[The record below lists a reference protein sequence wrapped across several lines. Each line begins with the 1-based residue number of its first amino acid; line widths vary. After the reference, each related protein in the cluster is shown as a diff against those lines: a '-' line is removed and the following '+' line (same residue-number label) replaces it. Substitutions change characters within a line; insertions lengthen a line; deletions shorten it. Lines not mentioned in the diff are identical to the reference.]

1 MPVGIRSH
9 RQRDHDGQ
17 ARESVREMK
26 QEPQRRLVGPLGVVD
41 GEQQRSAFGE
51 VDHQP
56 IQPVQGGE
64 RDITGLLGRSDV
76 GEDRFGQPRRA
87 RQQPIAFGAVS
98 TGHRAF
104 QQLANDPE
112 AESALQLSA
121 ARGQYGHFCRGWRVG
136 AAPPAA
142 PFSRCLQDPRSAA
155 PRRRLRS
162 LRSAQRRARLRSSTR
177 SNSSRCS
184 PEEKTSADS
193 SGINSVAAPPFVRP
207 SFT

>member
-64 RDITGLLGRSDV
+64 RHITGLLGRSDV

-104 QQLANDPE
+104 EQLANDPE

-121 ARGQYGHFCRGWRVG
+121 ARGQYGHFCRGCASTQRLQQHRFPDACRTLDQQHPAG
-136 AAPPAA
+136 ACDG
-142 PFSRCLQDPRSAA
+142 FGQRSVERAEVVHTIEQ
-155 PRRRLRS
+155 RS
-162 LRSAQRRARLRSSTR
+162 LFA
-177 SNSSRCS
+177 
-184 PEEKTSADS
+184 
-193 SGINSVAAPPFVRP
+193 
-207 SFT
+207 

>member
-17 ARESVREMK
+17 AREPVREMK

-41 GEQQRSAFGE
+41 GEKQRGAFGE

-64 RDITGLLGRSDV
+64 RDVAGLLGRSDV

-98 TGHRAF
+98 TDQRAF
-104 QQLANDPE
+104 EQLANDPE
-112 AESALQLSA
+112 AEPTLQLSA
-121 ARGQYGHFCRGWRVG
+121 AGGQHGHLCRAG
-136 AAPPAA
+136 ATAQRLQQHRLPDACRALDQQYPAGA
-142 PFSRCLQDPRSAA
+142 CDGFGQRSVECGEVV
-155 PRRRLRS
+155 LTIEQRS
-162 LRSAQRRARLRSSTR
+162 LFA
-177 SNSSRCS
+177 
-184 PEEKTSADS
+184 
-193 SGINSVAAPPFVRP
+193 
-207 SFT
+207 